1 VTTAILS
8 FDVDAEA
15 PILVEGRRHAENAGL
30 MSHQAY
36 GPRVGVPRILA
47 LLADHDLPATFFVPG
62 MTADR
67 YPETVERIL
76 EAGHEVGHHS
86 YAHFSPFDQDEQAE
100 RADFEHALAALE
112 RRGVR
117 PEGFRCPSWEPS
129 WRTPS
134 LVAEYG
140 LAYDSSLMDDDRPY
154 LLETD
159 RGELVELPV
168 HWSLDD
174 WEQYVYLPRPPFK
187 SSIES
192 PSKVLE
198 LWTAELDAMRRDGGL
213 FVLTCHPFLSGRPHR
228 VEVLRRLIEH
238 ALTAGE
244 VEFLSGREAA
254 RRARA
259 DDGLPRRRL
268 EPVVVDEQIYPEP

>member
-1 VTTAILS
+1 MAILS
-8 FDVDAEA
+8 FDVDAES
-15 PILVEGRRHAENAGL
+15 PILVEGRRYADNAGL

-47 LLADHDLPATFFVPG
+47 MLAEHDVPATFFVPG
-62 MTADR
+62 LTADR

-76 EAGHEVGHHS
+76 EAGHEIGHHS

-100 RADFEHALAALE
+100 RADFERALAALD
-112 RRGVR
+112 RRGVQ
-117 PEGFRCPSWEPS
+117 PEGFRCPSWEPA
-129 WRTPS
+129 WRTPA

-140 LAYDSSLMDDDRPY
+140 LSYDSSLMDDDRPY

-174 WEQYVYLPRPPFK
+174 WEQYVYMPRPPFK
-187 SSIES
+187 SAIES

-198 LWTAELDAMRRDGGL
+198 LWTAELDAMRREGGL
-213 FVLTCHPFLSGRPHR
+213 FILTCHPFLSGRPHR

-238 ALTAGE
+238 ALQAGD
-244 VEFLSGREAA
+244 VEFVSCREAT

-259 DDGLPRRRL
+259 DGGLPCRRL
-268 EPVVVDEQIYPEP
+268 EPVVVDVEIYRDP

>member
-1 VTTAILS
+1 
-8 FDVDAEA
+8 
-15 PILVEGRRHAENAGL
+15 
-30 MSHQAY
+30 
-36 GPRVGVPRILA
+36 
-47 LLADHDLPATFFVPG
+47 
-62 MTADR
+62 
-67 YPETVERIL
+67 
-76 EAGHEVGHHS
+76 
-86 YAHFSPFDQDEQAE
+86 
-100 RADFEHALAALE
+100 
-112 RRGVR
+112 
-117 PEGFRCPSWEPS
+117 
-129 WRTPS
+129 
-134 LVAEYG
+134 
-140 LAYDSSLMDDDRPY
+140 MDDDRPY

-198 LWTAELDAMRRDGGL
+198 LWIAELDAMRRDGGL

-238 ALTAGE
+238 ALAAGD

-259 DDGLPRRRL
+259 DDGLPRRRV
-268 EPVVVDEQIYPEP
+268 EPVVVDEAIYREY